1 MKVWPADGSNPY
13 STPGGDVTPAVNG
26 KPIIASDGLSQKI
39 VDEQKLASPDGI
51 DDYLIFQGG
60 VKRLSGIDLAY
71 YKRRQMERRTR
82 AFAVRQGIAD
92 GNLATYLELLKRD
105 RDQLHLFLDRM
116 TINVSQLWRNPEHFD
131 TVARQVFPLLA
142 ERRVGSSV
150 KIWSA
155 GCSYGAEAYTLA
167 AICIDHE
174 SQVGSRPQVVGT
186 DIDERMID
194 MARAGWFSADDA
206 RSAPAQLLAKH
217 FTAKNDGW
225 QASEEMRRI
234 VSFKVENLFEA
245 KPERYD
251 LIVCRNVAIYFTEEA
266 RDSLHTIFAN
276 ALNPGGFLMIGATEL
291 VSNPSE
297 LSFERAFPF
306 IYRKTDGK

>member
-1 MKVWPADGSNPY
+1 MRVWPADGSNPY
-13 STPGGDVTPAVNG
+13 TTPTGDVAPAANG
-26 KPIIASDGLSQKI
+26 KPILPPDGLSQKI

-105 RDQLHLFLDRM
+105 RDQLNLFLDRM

-131 TVARQVFPLLA
+131 TVTRKVFPLLA
-142 ERRVGSSV
+142 EQRGAASA

-155 GCSYGAEAYTLA
+155 GCSYGAEVYTLA
-167 AICIDHE
+167 AMCIDHE

-186 DIDERMID
+186 DIDERMIE
-194 MARAGWFSADDA
+194 MARAGWFSVDDA
-206 RSAPAQLLAKH
+206 RSAPAGLLEKH
-217 FTAKNDGW
+217 FTARDDGW
-225 QASEEMRRI
+225 QASEQMCRI

-245 KPERYD
+245 KPQRFD

-266 RDSLHTIFAN
+266 RNSLHSIFAN

-291 VSNPSE
+291 VSNPRE
-297 LSFERAFPF
+297 IGFERAFPF
-306 IYRKTDGK
+306 IYKKIDG